1 MKTFAQ
7 TINLVDDPK
16 IIEKY
21 EEYHKNVWPEVI
33 KSLKTIG
40 IKRMEIFRISNQLF
54 MYCQAED
61 NFDPEHD
68 FQKYTE
74 KNPKAEEWNELMS
87 TFQRK
92 SPQASPEMWWMPIK
106 LVFDSEWY

>member
-74 KNPKAEEWNELMS
+74 KNQKAEEWNELMS
-87 TFQRK
+87 AFNLKDRL
-92 SPQASPEMWWMPIK
+92 I
-106 LVFDSEWY
+106 